1 MYEDDIFILVGL
13 AAIVMGFIGRY
24 VSKSKNR
31 GGWEGFLFGFF
42 LSVLGIIIA
51 ALLPTIKKEKPVE
64 LTGDEKE
71 QMEQKAKALQQR
83 ADEMNRKTANVRNIV
98 LIIVFIMILLTYLTR
113 TP

>member
-1 MYEDDIFILVGL
+1 MYEDDFLILAGL
-13 AAIVMGFIGRY
+13 TAIIMGFIGRY

-42 LSVLGIIIA
+42 LSILGIIIA

-64 LTGDEKE
+64 LTADEKE

-83 ADEMNRKTANVRNIV
+83 ADEMNRKTAKVRNII
-98 LIIVFIMILLTYLTR
+98 LIIVFLMILLAYLTR
-113 TP
+113 MP